1 MFVLSPRYHLES
13 RGHSIIHN
21 LQLSVSAQTKENQLD
36 VIFAKHFDCFV
47 IFILPLALQGAQTK
61 VELYNIQLLE
71 QILEGTSF
79 PFFPFFYFLYL
90 TNFQHS
96 PSIQSKLVGHEA

>member
-47 IFILPLALQGAQTK
+47 IFVLLLALQGAQTK
-61 VELYNIQLLE
+61 VELYHITFNYWNKYWKGQL
-71 QILEGTSF
+71 
-79 PFFPFFYFLYL
+79 FYFFHFFTSY
-90 TNFQHS
+90 
-96 PSIQSKLVGHEA
+96 I

>member
-47 IFILPLALQGAQTK
+47 IFVLLLALQGAQTK
-61 VELYNIQLLE
+61 VELYHITFKAYCTGRDIFSTFPIFLLLIFN
-71 QILEGTSF
+71 QF
-79 PFFPFFYFLYL
+79 P
-90 TNFQHS
+90 T
-96 PSIQSKLVGHEA
+96 